1 MRRNAILNK
10 TGRVISSCTL
20 LLAFLISPIQHSHSA
35 DFVPLTLIS
44 SQKWNG
50 VDGDRNS
57 LGKTIILARND
68 SSFTLEKVQAVVS
81 YFDGFGKLIRS
92 SNTYGAMLNRVAP
105 GESIGIFSIFS
116 DQPASYSV
124 QLVAGIPTS
133 TPANRNIRI
142 DSVSWTSTDSQ
153 GYKFLKVQVTNLNKS
168 VAERVSF
175 MANCGNFG
183 GPYIFDGP
191 TFPSSMQPGAT
202 ETLYQIYDSKSPPCN
217 GIPTVIGDAT
227 SAPSPEAFPL
237 NYTNP
242 AAADKA
248 AADKAAADKAAAD
261 KAAADKAAADKA
273 AADKAAAALIAC
285 SSPPSPPRLQFLSV
299 SEGLRITISAG
310 TAPQIGDG
318 YVYSSTFYN
327 PVNKSW
333 ESWSDSTVVRPHKE
347 LVFTVSSTPSRSRVA
362 ISAQSFNACGTSQS
376 VREALDKTGI
386 EILSTIDIDSA
397 SEAEE
402 ASSSARLA
410 DRSLTKIEDEIT
422 LATRE
427 VDSMLYQLNEKIG
440 QIITDLQK
448 MIKDL
453 SAIIKRM
460 AKN

>member
-1 MRRNAILNK
+1 
-10 TGRVISSCTL
+10 VISSCSL
-20 LLAFLISPIQHSHSA
+20 LLTFLISPIQHSHSA

-142 DSVSWTSTDSQ
+142 DSVSWTSTDAQ

-227 SAPSPEAFPL
+227 SAPSSEAFPL

-242 AAADKA
+242 A

-397 SEAEE
+397 SEADE
-402 ASSSARLA
+402 ASSSVGLA
-410 DRSLTKIEDEIT
+410 DRRLTKIEDEIT

-427 VDSMLYQLNEKIG
+427 VDAMLYQLNEKIG